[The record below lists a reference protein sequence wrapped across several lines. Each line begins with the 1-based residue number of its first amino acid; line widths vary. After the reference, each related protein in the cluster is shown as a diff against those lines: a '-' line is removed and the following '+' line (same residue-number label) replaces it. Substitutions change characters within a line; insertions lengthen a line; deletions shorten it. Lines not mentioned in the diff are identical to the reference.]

1 MRHAM
6 AIMVSTAVLISA
18 SGSGTLAGPK
28 EDAFAAIQ
36 NWATAFNASDIDKII
51 AAYTPEASVH
61 GTMSS
66 SLAVETEA
74 LRAYFGPAARSRNQ
88 VKLVQDGS
96 ETATVLGDDQV
107 VVAGFYEFS
116 GTRPDGQAFT
126 APARYTFVLV
136 RRDGAWRIAHQHS
149 SPRPRPAQ

>member
-1 MRHAM
+1 M

-28 EDAFAAIQ
+28 DDAFAVIQ

-61 GTMSS
+61 GTTAN
-66 SLAVETEA
+66 SLAVGKDA

-88 VKLVQDGS
+88 VKLAQDGS
-96 ETATVLGDDQV
+96 EATTMLGDGQV

-136 RRDGAWRIAHQHS
+136 KQDGAWLIAHQHS
-149 SPRPRPAQ
+149 SPRARPAQ